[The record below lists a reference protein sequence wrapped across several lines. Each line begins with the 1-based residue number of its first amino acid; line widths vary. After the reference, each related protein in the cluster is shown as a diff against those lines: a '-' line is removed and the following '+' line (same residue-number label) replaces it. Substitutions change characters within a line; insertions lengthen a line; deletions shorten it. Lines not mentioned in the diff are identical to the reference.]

1 MNLPLAAARHRLLP
15 RRAAA
20 LRHAN
25 VLRRALSPRIAFLAA
40 VLAAFIALAAF
51 GPASAQTETRFRATI
66 TCSQNPEMPITNGS
80 FLVHWQAGAFW
91 SPGERASTSL
101 ERIAEIGNSRWSERV
116 LRADPVGGCNQPGR
130 TIQWEFNARPG
141 DLLSTAQKLWNTND
155 AFIGVTDL
163 PLFSPSGRPLS
174 NSIDLYAYDAGTEF
188 DWDPFSPFR
197 SGQPDA
203 SRGAENI
210 SNGVDTPDAR
220 IALSD
225 QIQGPQA
232 NLSVGPAGSAL
243 PVSGTGGIGASS
255 GRSWIYGIVAILIG
269 ISASAAIILNRQLRT
284 RR

>member
-1 MNLPLAAARHRLLP
+1 MNLPRAAARRLLP
-15 RRAAA
+15 RLAPA
-20 LRHAN
+20 
-25 VLRRALSPRIAFLAA
+25 LRRALTPRIAFLAA
-40 VLAAFIALAAF
+40 ALAAF
-51 GPASAQTETRFRATI
+51 LAIAAFAPVSAQSETRFRATI
-66 TCSQNPEMPITNGS
+66 TCSQDPVMPITGGS

-116 LRADPVGGCNQPGR
+116 LLADPVSGCSQPGR
-130 TIQWEFNARPG
+130 NIEWEFNARPG

-155 AFIGVTDL
+155 AFIGVADL
-163 PLFSPSGRPLS
+163 PLFDSSGRPLAS
-174 NSIDLYAYDAGTEF
+174 TVDLHAYDAGTEF

-210 SNGVDTPDAR
+210 SNGVDTPDDR
-220 IALSD
+220 IALST

-232 NLSVGPAGSAL
+232 SLSVGPAGSAL
-243 PVSGTGGIGASS
+243 PVSGTGGISASS
-255 GRSWIYGIVAILIG
+255 SRSWVYGIVAILIG
-269 ISASAAIILNRQLRT
+269 ISASAAIILNRQLRS